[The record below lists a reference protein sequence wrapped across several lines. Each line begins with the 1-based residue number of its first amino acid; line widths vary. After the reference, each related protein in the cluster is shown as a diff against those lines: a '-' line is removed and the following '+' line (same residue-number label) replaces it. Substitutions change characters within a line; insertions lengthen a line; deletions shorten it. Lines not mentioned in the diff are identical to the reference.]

1 MINIKYIEKKHS
13 CIIEASEE
21 QNGWDEIALYY
32 TEISNDFSIGLNS
45 IEIPWHSFISN
56 FETLRHLT
64 NRFNINVNIDKDTLE
79 LIKTAIAKKTK
90 LNDLENLVGID
101 IDIIQEELD
110 KKGMLRQLTKE
121 QKRNVSTLSRLNS
134 GATFSVPGAGKTTE
148 AISFYLL
155 KRDLTNKLL
164 VICPKSA
171 FPAWEEQF
179 KECLGEKAPKIKRL
193 TGGYQSIENLID
205 SEEEVFLITYQQYI
219 RVVELISKF
228 LHKNEAFVFLDE
240 SHRIKGGVN
249 TETGRQ
255 IQQISH
261 LPVGK
266 LIMSG
271 TPMPNT
277 AFDLISQ
284 YKFLFPEQNSIDEN
298 TVVQRIQDIYVRTTK
313 TELGLD
319 IPKIIHTPIPFTE
332 PQKILYDLSRSEE
345 LRHASGLNKQDKNYY
360 RSLQRSYMRLLQIV
374 SNPALLMKNTFNY
387 PDALREAVEYG
398 DSGKISYAIHRT
410 RHLVSEGKKVLIW
423 SGFVEN
429 VELIS
434 RKLIDLGANY
444 IHGGVE
450 SGSEDEDNK
459 REGIIK
465 NFHENPN
472 SNVLVANPAACS
484 EGISLHKVCH
494 HAIYIDRNYNAAQY
508 LQSMDRIHR
517 LGLPKGVDTTIE
529 ILITNDSIDERI
541 EGRLRQKIN
550 HMAEVLNDHS
560 LRTEPEEIDLD
571 QTGFSS
577 MDAEDLINHLKEE

>member
-1 MINIKYIEKKHS
+1 MINIKYIEKNHS
-13 CIIEASEE
+13 CIIKASEE
-21 QNGWDEIALYY
+21 QSGWDEIALYY
-32 TEISNDFSIGLNS
+32 TEISDDFNIGLNS

-64 NRFNINVNIDKDTLE
+64 NRFNIQVEIKDNTLE
-79 LIKTAIAKKTK
+79 LIKEAIAKKTR

-101 IDIIQEELD
+101 IDIIQKELD

-121 QKRNVSTLSRLNS
+121 QRRNVSTLSRLNS

-155 KRDLTNKLL
+155 KRNLTNKLL

-179 KECLGEKAPKIKRL
+179 KECLAEKTPKIKRL
-193 TGGYQSIENLID
+193 TGGYQSIEKLIY
-205 SEEEVFLITYQQYI
+205 SEEDVFLITYQQYI
-219 RVVELISKF
+219 RVVDLISKF
-228 LHKNEAFVFLDE
+228 LHKNESFVFLDE
-240 SHRIKGGVN
+240 SHRIKGGVQ

-261 LPVGK
+261 LPIGK

-277 AFDLISQ
+277 ATDLISQ
-284 YKFLFPEQNSIDEN
+284 YKFLFPEQNGIDES

-313 TELGLD
+313 SELGLD

-345 LRHASGLNKQDKNYY
+345 LRNASGLNKRDKNYY

-387 PDALREAVEYG
+387 PEALREAVEYG

-410 RHLVSEGKKVLIW
+410 RQLVSEGKKVLIW

-434 RKLIDLGANY
+434 NKLIDLGANY

-484 EGISLHKVCH
+484 EGISLHTVCH

-517 LGLPKGVDTTIE
+517 LGLPKDIDTTIE
-529 ILITNDSIDERI
+529 LLITKDSIDERI
-541 EGRLRQKIN
+541 EGRLTQKIN
-550 HMAEVLNDHS
+550 HMSEVLNDHS
-560 LRTEPEEIDLD
+560 LRIEPEEIDLD
-571 QTGFSS
+571 QTGFSFK
-577 MDAEDLINHLKEE
+577 DAEDLIYHLKEE